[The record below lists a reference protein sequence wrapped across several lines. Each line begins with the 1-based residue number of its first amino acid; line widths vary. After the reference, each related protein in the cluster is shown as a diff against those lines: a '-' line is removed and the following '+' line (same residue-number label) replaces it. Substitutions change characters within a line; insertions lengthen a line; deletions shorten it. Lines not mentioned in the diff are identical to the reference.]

1 MKNIIKI
8 TVFTAFLTFIS
19 CQEKEVKE
27 EKGKVESTSSIK
39 EKTGNEGDY
48 LVINEDAVS
57 EWDDNDNIDSPAF
70 FKEGDKEF
78 IIATSKHKNFLQ
90 IYDATDLSKV
100 KKLGKEEGY
109 EFSRPNGIWVI
120 DDLALVVERD
130 NQRVQVL
137 TVPDF
142 KSVGFIGEKELK
154 KPYGLSVHKTNEGYS
169 LFVTDDYESD
179 DEVAPTN
186 NEILDERVKEYVFDY
201 KNGKLTS
208 KHIRSLGET
217 TGKGR
222 LFVVESIFADPENNV
237 LLIADESNLN
247 KNIKVYDLN
256 SGKFVKNIGSGKFIH
271 QAEGIALYDCG
282 NGDGFWFATDQSKG
296 ENTVH
301 IFERKSMDYVT
312 SFKTKTTQNTDGV
325 WLTQNKFEG
334 HDDGIFIMVHDDGGV
349 SKFDL
354 IKLFNSLEI
363 SCN

>member
-1 MKNIIKI
+1 MKNIIRI
-8 TVFTAFLTFIS
+8 TALATFLIFTS
-19 CQEKEVKE
+19 CKKE
-27 EKGKVESTSSIK
+27 EKVENHSETEVSKEQNKVTETEYI
-39 EKTGNEGDY
+39 
-48 LVINEDAVS
+48 VIDEDAVS
-57 EWDDNDNIDSPAF
+57 KWDDLDNIDSPSF
-70 FKEGDKEF
+70 YKDGDKEY
-78 IIATSKHKNFLQ
+78 IIATSKAKDFLQ
-90 IYDATDLSKV
+90 VYDAVDLSKV
-100 KKLGKEEGY
+100 KKLGKEKGY
-109 EFSRPNGIWVI
+109 YFSRPNGIWVI

-154 KPYGLSVHKTNEGYS
+154 NPYGLSVHKIDNGYS

-186 NEILDERVKEYVFDY
+186 NDILDERVKEYVFDY

-208 KHIRSLGET
+208 KYIRSIGET
-217 TGKGR
+217 TGEGR

-247 KNIKVYDLN
+247 KNIKVYDIN
-256 SGKFVKNIGSGKFIH
+256 SGKFIKNIGSGQFIH
-271 QAEGIALYDCG
+271 QAEGIALYECG

-296 ENTVH
+296 DNTVH
-301 IFERKSMDYVT
+301 VFERKSFDYVT

-325 WLTQNKFEG
+325 WLTQNKFDG

-354 IKLFNSLEI
+354 VKLFYKLEI
-363 SCN
+363 KCN

>member
-1 MKNIIKI
+1 MKNMIKI
-8 TVFTAFLTFIS
+8 TVLAAFLAFTS
-19 CQEKEVKE
+19 CKNE
-27 EKGKVESTSSIK
+27 GKVEKQAETVTQK
-39 EKTGNEGDY
+39 EQDKSKETDY
-48 LVINEDAVS
+48 IVISEDAVS

-70 FKEGDKEF
+70 FNEGDKEY
-78 IIATSKHKNFLQ
+78 IIATSKHKDFLQ
-90 IYDATDLSKV
+90 IYDANDLSKV

-154 KPYGLSVHKTNEGYS
+154 KPYGLSVHKIENGYS

-186 NEILDERVKEYVFDY
+186 NKILDERVKEYVFDY

-208 KHIRSLGET
+208 KYIRSIGET
-217 TGKGR
+217 NGEGR

-247 KNIKVYDLN
+247 KNIKIYDIN
-256 SGKFVKNIGSGKFIH
+256 SGKFIKSIGSGQFIH
-271 QAEGIALYDCG
+271 QVEGIALYDCG

-296 ENTVH
+296 DNTVH
-301 IFERKSMDYVT
+301 VFERKSINYLT

-325 WLTQNKFEG
+325 WLTQNEFEG

-354 IKLFNSLEI
+354 EKLFSKLEI
-363 SCN
+363 KCN